1 VTPSG
6 KKSKFGVGVILCDCA
21 GTLAKRLDFQVL
33 AKAVAA
39 REGVAAVQVAS
50 RLCDAKGCLQAVR
63 AVAAKG
69 CRRLVLAACE
79 REIFDPA
86 LNVALKRVRIRDGL
100 TTALNIREQCAWV
113 HTDPAAATR
122 KANALINAAVERAIL
137 LEPIASKRESMN
149 RDVLILGG
157 GMAAMQTALCL
168 TRLGHKVTLVS
179 REPDLGCNA
188 TRFAEFFGY
197 LDEDSAEAAKTFQRV
212 VGATM
217 EAVRQD
223 AAITF
228 IGKAALRSLGGDV
241 GRFVATLM
249 TGEQVRNVTAGAV
262 VLACGEFESFPFPA
276 GLAGLSRRPGYAGAL
291 CPGESDFAQGG
302 AGMGAMMDLAGLAQ
316 RLRANQPL
324 PKSAAIFLDLAA
336 EQGRAINALT
346 LAAAERLARGRQ
358 CRVLLFA
365 RHIRVAAWGLEE
377 LYRRAR
383 EAGVLIMRYKTKP
396 KISAT
401 GNRICIEYQDI
412 QVGAVVTESVECVI
426 MADARL
432 CPGDGLSAPGSLIRR
447 GPGGAAQ
454 ADNVWLTATQA
465 SRPGLFVVG
474 VARGNSEY
482 REALNDAAAAAAAIQ
497 ALLASGRVTVP
508 QDAATVDTDR
518 CVLCLTCLRTCPH
531 GAIRVDEAN
540 KTAAVSALAC
550 RRCGLCATLC
560 PAIAIQ
566 MPRFTDEQMLADIG
580 AEPDVTVF
588 ACEHSAWPAA
598 TLAGVNRMGY
608 SSAVRLIRVPCLG
621 KVDARQVLQ
630 ALERGAK
637 NVTLLGCHRENCRYL
652 VGADHGAKRVARLRA
667 MLTKAG
673 IDGARLSI
681 GHLTEFE
688 SGRFL
693 QFVKE

>member
-1 VTPSG
+1 M
-6 KKSKFGVGVILCDCA
+6 ILCDCA
-21 GTLAKRLDFQVL
+21 GTLAKRLDFQAL
-33 AKAVAA
+33 AKAIAA
-39 REGVAAVQVAS
+39 RKNVATVQMVS
-50 RLCDAKGCLQAVR
+50 RLCDAKGCLRAVK
-63 AVAAKG
+63 AVAAKKSN
-69 CRRLVLAACE
+69 RLVLAACE

-86 LNVALKRVRIRDGL
+86 LNAALKRVRIQDGL
-100 TTALNIREQCAWV
+100 TTSINIREQCAWV
-113 HTDPAAATR
+113 HADPTAATR
-122 KANALINAAVERAIL
+122 KANALINAAVERAGL
-137 LEPIASKRESMN
+137 LEKIASKRERMN

-157 GMAAMQTALCL
+157 GMSAMQTALCL
-168 TRLGHKVTLVS
+168 TRLGHKVTLAS

-197 LDEDSAEAAKTFQRV
+197 LDEDSAEAVKAFQQV
-212 VGATM
+212 VTATM
-217 EAVRQD
+217 EAVRQE
-223 AAITF
+223 ARITLLRNA
-228 IGKAALRSLGGDV
+228 GLRSLSGDV

-249 TGEQVRNVTAGAV
+249 TGEQVRNVMAGAV
-262 VLACGEFESFPFPA
+262 VLACGEFEAFPFPA
-276 GLAGLSRRPGYAGAL
+276 GLAEGVV
-291 CPGESDFAQGG
+291 
-302 AGMGAMMDLAGLAQ
+302 MDLAGLAQ
-316 RLRANQPL
+316 RLRAKQPL
-324 PKSAAIFLDLAA
+324 PKSVAIFLDLAA
-336 EQGRAINALT
+336 EQGRAINALA
-346 LAAAERLARGRQ
+346 LAAAERLARGRR

-365 RHIRVAAWGLEE
+365 RHIRVAAWGLEA

-412 QVGAVVTESVECVI
+412 QVGAVVTESVECVV
-426 MADARL
+426 MADMRL
-432 CPGDGLSAPGSLIRR
+432 CPGDGLSAPGNLIRR
-447 GPGGAAQ
+447 GPGGAAQADSTSSPQ

-474 VARGNSEY
+474 VARGNSEF

-508 QDAATVDTDR
+508 QDAPTVDPDR

-531 GAIRVDEAN
+531 GAIRVDVAN
-540 KTAAVSALAC
+540 KTTVVSALAC
-550 RRCGLCATLC
+550 QRCGLCATLC
-560 PAIAIQ
+560 PAVAIQ

-598 TLAGVNRMGY
+598 TLAGINRTEY

-621 KVDARQVLQ
+621 KVDARQVLK

-637 NVTLLGCHRENCRYL
+637 KVALLGCHRENCRYL
-652 VGADHGAKRVARLRA
+652 VGADHGAKRVERLRR

-673 IDGARLSI
+673 VDGARLKI

>member
-1 VTPSG
+1 
-6 KKSKFGVGVILCDCA
+6 
-21 GTLAKRLDFQVL
+21 
-33 AKAVAA
+33 
-39 REGVAAVQVAS
+39 VAAVQVAS
-50 RLCDAKGCLQAVR
+50 RLCDAKGCLQAVK

-100 TTALNIREQCAWV
+100 TTNLNIRELCAWV
-113 HTDPAAATR
+113 HADRAAASR
-122 KANALINAAVERAIL
+122 KANALINAAVERAVL

-179 REPDLGCNA
+179 REPDLGGNA

-197 LDEDSAEAAKTFQRV
+197 LDEDSAEATQAFQRV
-212 VGATM
+212 VAATM

-228 IGKAALRSLGGDV
+228 IGKAALRSLSGDV

-276 GLAGLSRRPGYAGAL
+276 CLAEAGS
-291 CPGESDFAQGG
+291 C
-302 AGMGAMMDLAGLAQ
+302 AMMDLAGLAQ

-336 EQGRAINALT
+336 EQGRAINALA

-365 RHIRVAAWGLEE
+365 RHIRVAAWGLED

-447 GPGGAAQ
+447 GPGGTAQ
-454 ADNVWLTATQA
+454 ADNVWLTATAA

-474 VARGNSEY
+474 AARGNSEF

-508 QDAATVDTDR
+508 QDAATVDPDR

-550 RRCGLCATLC
+550 QRCGLCATMC
-560 PAIAIQ
+560 PAVAIQ

-598 TLAGVNRMGY
+598 TLAGVNRTEY

-637 NVTLLGCHRENCRYL
+637 KVTLLGCHRENCRYL
-652 VGADHGAKRVARLRA
+652 VGADHGAKRVERLRR

-673 IDGARLSI
+673 IDGARLRI

>member
-1 VTPSG
+1 
-6 KKSKFGVGVILCDCA
+6 
-21 GTLAKRLDFQVL
+21 
-33 AKAVAA
+33 
-39 REGVAAVQVAS
+39 
-50 RLCDAKGCLQAVR
+50 
-63 AVAAKG
+63 
-69 CRRLVLAACE
+69 
-79 REIFDPA
+79 
-86 LNVALKRVRIRDGL
+86 
-100 TTALNIREQCAWV
+100 
-113 HTDPAAATR
+113 
-122 KANALINAAVERAIL
+122 
-137 LEPIASKRESMN
+137 M
-149 RDVLILGG
+149 
-157 GMAAMQTALCL
+157 
-168 TRLGHKVTLVS
+168 VS
-179 REPDLGCNA
+179 REPDLGGNA
-188 TRFAEFFGY
+188 VRFAEFFGY
-197 LDEDSAEAAKTFQRV
+197 LDEDSAEATQAFQRV
-212 VGATM
+212 VAATM

-228 IGKAALRSLGGDV
+228 IGKAALRSMSGDV
-241 GRFVATLM
+241 GRFFATLM

-262 VLACGEFESFPFPA
+262 VLACGDFESFPFPA
-276 GLAGLSRRPGYAGAL
+276 GLADLSRRSG
-291 CPGESDFAQGG
+291 FAQGEASGQRPEELPKG
-302 AGMGAMMDLAGLAQ
+302 AVMDLAGLAQ

-324 PKSAAIFLDLAA
+324 PKSAAIFLDLSA
-336 EQGRAINALT
+336 EQGRAINALV
-346 LAAAERLARGRQ
+346 LAAAERLTHGRQ

-401 GNRICIEYQDI
+401 GNQICIEYQDI
-412 QVGAVVTESVECVI
+412 QTGAVMKESVESVI

-432 CPGDGLSAPGSLIRR
+432 CPSDGLSAPESLIRR
-447 GPGGAAQ
+447 GPGGVAQ

-465 SRPGLFVVG
+465 SRAGLFVVG
-474 VARGNSEY
+474 VARGNSEF

-497 ALLASGRVTVP
+497 ALLASGHVTVL
-508 QDAATVDTDR
+508 QDAVTVDPDR

-531 GAIRVDEAN
+531 GAIRVDTAN

-550 RRCGLCATLC
+550 RRCGLCATMC

-566 MPRFTDEQMLADIG
+566 MPRYTDEQMLADIG

-598 TLAGVNRMGY
+598 TLAGVNRTEY

-637 NVTLLGCHRENCRYL
+637 NVALLGCHRENCRYL
-652 VGADHGAKRVARLRA
+652 VGADHGVKRVARLRA

-673 IDGARLSI
+673 IDGARLKI